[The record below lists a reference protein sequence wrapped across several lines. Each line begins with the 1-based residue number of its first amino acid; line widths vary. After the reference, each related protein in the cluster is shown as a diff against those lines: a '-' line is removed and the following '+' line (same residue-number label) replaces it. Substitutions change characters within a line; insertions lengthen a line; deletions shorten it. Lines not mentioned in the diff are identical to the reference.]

1 LHFRIVDA
9 SVLRRPRQRVAL
21 LDRDLIFRVALIS
34 VRVLPGLPL
43 LHRRLLARICGD
55 AVHLGVGLALQ
66 PFRLMSIV
74 LRGIRQR
81 DNASVCDHSPVA
93 LFGGAHCTHVIA

>member
-1 LHFRIVDA
+1 
-9 SVLRRPRQRVAL
+9 
-21 LDRDLIFRVALIS
+21 
-34 VRVLPGLPL
+34 
-43 LHRRLLARICGD
+43 
-55 AVHLGVGLALQ
+55 
-66 PFRLMSIV
+66 MSIV